1 MAEKKTKNETLTFF
15 EKVERMHPYKM
26 MLILGMVGSSLI
38 FFFLLFS
45 FFMSLGN
52 TDTATIQI
60 PPIFV
65 LSSVLIIASSFILH
79 PAQKYFKQEA
89 IPALL
94 TSLLFTFLLGLGFAF
109 CQLIGWAELKA
120 SGILLTTDVSGSFLY
135 VLTALHGLHF
145 IAAHTYLGFLIFQT
159 RSISKDPVKLLIAE
173 TNPFWHLKYELLTK
187 SWHFLGILWMILIIS
202 FWIFL

>member
-1 MAEKKTKNETLTFF
+1 MAEKKTKNEQLTFF

-26 MLILGMVGSSLI
+26 MLILGIVGSSLI

-45 FFMSLGN
+45 FFVSLDN
-52 TDTATIQI
+52 TETSTIQI
-60 PPIFV
+60 PAVFV

-79 PAQKYFKQEA
+79 PAMKYFKQEA

-94 TSLLFTFLLGLGFAF
+94 TSLRFTFLLGLGFAF
-109 CQLIGWAELKA
+109 CQLIGWTELKA
-120 SGILLTTDVSGSFLY
+120 SGILLTTNVSGSFLY

-145 IAAHTYLGFLIFQT
+145 IVVHTYLGFLIFQT

-187 SWHFLGILWMILIIS
+187 AWHFLGVLWMILIIS
-202 FWIFL
+202 FWVFL